1 VVALKRVGY
10 IRNRSSQQ
18 IALIMPEKVGRVIY
32 TLYMMSD
39 SYIGLDQQYD
49 ICLDVIPANI
59 EAQVNTELV
68 GELDKLDLDDLLM

>member
-1 VVALKRVGY
+1 MVALKRVGY
-10 IRNRSSQQ
+10 VRNRSSQQ
-18 IALIMPEKVGRVIY
+18 IAIIMPETVGRVIY

-49 ICLDVIPANI
+49 ICLDVIPSNI

-68 GELDKLDLDDLLM
+68 GELDELDLDEKLM